1 MAHVRLVRSCAEIVI
16 MLFLFISDVPFG
28 ESIRKRGG
36 SVKLNH
42 QAVIGLFL
50 VPHGPPNQ
58 QNSRHPMSMFH
69 SSQET
74 LETLSDWAE
83 SPEDAVQFLG
93 KACKARHGIA
103 IDDEKQGL
111 DIFLNESYWY
121 L

>member
-1 MAHVRLVRSCAEIVI
+1 MWEFWIHIEVPITNDLGIAQLTQNFVNRGSPRFTMGCPSSLVHQSCG
-16 MLFLFISDVPFG
+16 PC
-28 ESIRKRGG
+28 

-103 IDDEKQGL
+103 IDD
-111 DIFLNESYWY
+111 
-121 L
+121 